1 MTKKLTEE
9 ERLERNYYAR
19 LLYRKQKLARN
30 GIEISVEQ
38 LRENDERNKNNA
50 PDNRK
55 I

>member
-30 GIEISVEQ
+30 GIEVSVEK
-38 LRENDERNKNNA
+38 LRENDERNKKNA

>member
-9 ERLERNYYAR
+9 ERLERNYSAR

-38 LRENDERNKNNA
+38 LRGNDEINKNNA